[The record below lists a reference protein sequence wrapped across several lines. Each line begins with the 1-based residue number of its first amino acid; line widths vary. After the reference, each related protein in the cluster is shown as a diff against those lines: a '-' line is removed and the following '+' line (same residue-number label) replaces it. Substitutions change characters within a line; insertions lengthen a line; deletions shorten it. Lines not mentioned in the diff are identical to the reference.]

1 MARNG
6 YFGVRNSH
14 FALVIDED
22 KLTYE
27 NPVHVAGTVEIS
39 MEPTVESSTSHA
51 DNDVWLEQQQDDGG
65 SGTMSFYD
73 TESTP
78 ALRNLID
85 DLVGYT
91 IAKDGRTILSAN
103 KNPKPFAFF
112 CEQPGHVLGRRRCLL
127 MCQLAK
133 PSQTLTST
141 QGTPDITQ
149 LDYPFTWKPVVPPG
163 GTSDDRT
170 SGYDSFTGLPDY
182 DTFFDGVNLDNLIV
196 SADKPNEEEP
206 GGDGQKEPDTGGEDQ
221 GAESNG
227 GESTPE
233 IGGE

>member
-6 YFGVRNSH
+6 FFGVRNSH
-14 FALVIDED
+14 FAIVTDEE

-27 NPVHVAGTVEIS
+27 KPVHVAGTVEVS

-51 DNDVWLEQQQDDGG
+51 DNEPWLQQQKDNGG

-78 ALRNLID
+78 ELRQLIA

-91 IAKDGRTILSAN
+91 IADDGRTILSAN
-103 KNPKPFAFF
+103 KNPKPFAFM
-112 CEQPGHVLGRRRCLL
+112 CEQPGHIVGRRRCYL

-133 PSQTLTST
+133 PSQTLTSL

-149 LDYPFTWKPVVPPG
+149 LDYPFTWKPVTPPG
-163 GTSDDRT
+163 GTSEDRT
-170 SGYDSFTGLPDY
+170 SGYDSFTGVEGY
-182 DTFFDGVNLDNLIV
+182 ESFFEAVKIDGLVAAPKV
-196 SADKPNEEEP
+196 QAASAR
-206 GGDGQKEPDTGGEDQ
+206 GGGE
-221 GAESNG
+221 
-227 GESTPE
+227 
-233 IGGE
+233 